1 MIVVVS
7 GLPRS
12 GTSLMMQMLQAGGYP
27 VLCDDQRVADENNP
41 RGYLEYEKVRRL
53 ERDSSWLA
61 EAEGRAV
68 KIVSLL
74 LYSLPQQFEYRI
86 LFLRRSLD
94 EIQQSQAAML
104 QRNQPHAIGGVRDLR
119 SDFERHLQ
127 HLKEWWRTQMNMS
140 VQECDYAEIIHSPR
154 KQAAAVAQFLNA
166 PLDLDAM
173 AAAVDPTLHRQRT
186 A

>member
-27 VLCDDQRVADENNP
+27 VLCDDQRTADESNP
-41 RGYLEYEKVRRL
+41 RGYLEYAKVRRL
-53 ERDSSWLA
+53 ERDNSWMA

-74 LYSLPQQFEYRI
+74 LYSLPTQFEYRI

-94 EIQQSQAAML
+94 EIQQSQVAML
-104 QRNQPHAIGGVRDLR
+104 QRNQPHASSAARDLR

-127 HLKEWWRTQMNMS
+127 HLKEWWRTQRSMS
-140 VQECDYAEIIHSPR
+140 VQHYDYAEIIRSPR
-154 KQAAAVAQFLNA
+154 QQAAAVAQFLNA
-166 PLDLDAM
+166 PLDLDGM